1 MQSQKKPAENL
12 LPIITD
18 AHENREK
25 MTEFDFSSVPIVIE
39 ESAKP
44 LQETQD
50 SQFEEKTDFGKVH
63 IF

>member
-1 MQSQKKPAENL
+1 M
-12 LPIITD
+12 
-18 AHENREK
+18 HENREK